1 VGNRAQALGGTLLA
15 AAVNHASDRLDLLQR
30 RELIKSERDSEDTRQ
45 IHYQPTAVGRA
56 LLPVLIEMAYW
67 GAKDDPKTAP
77 PKSFARA
84 YEKDR
89 AGLLAAI
96 KAGSDPSNN

>member
-1 VGNRAQALGGTLLA
+1 
-15 AAVNHASDRLDLLQR
+15 
-30 RELIKSERDSEDTRQ
+30 
-45 IHYQPTAVGRA
+45 
-56 LLPVLIEMAYW
+56 MAYW

>member
-1 VGNRAQALGGTLLA
+1 MDFDVTRCPFAEFFRTLGEPELA
-15 AAVNHASDRLDLLQR
+15 V
-30 RELIKSERDSEDTRQ
+30 
-45 IHYQPTAVGRA
+45 
-56 LLPVLIEMAYW
+56 
-67 GAKDDPKTAP
+67 P

-89 AGLLAAI
+89 VGLLAAI

>member
-1 VGNRAQALGGTLLA
+1 
-15 AAVNHASDRLDLLQR
+15 
-30 RELIKSERDSEDTRQ
+30 
-45 IHYQPTAVGRA
+45 
-56 LLPVLIEMAYW
+56 MAYW
-67 GAKDDPKTAP
+67 GAKHDPKTAP

-84 YEKDR
+84 YKKDR